1 MGVRRTVLAVDGGGS
16 KTDVVLVDTTGVVLA
31 HVRGPG
37 SQPQHVGVAEAMRV
51 LDALVGEVAALD
63 GPESGEVADHA
74 AVYLSGLDLEQE
86 ITAVRQEVGRRPWGV
101 TTTVAND
108 TFALLRAGS
117 DSPDAVAVVC
127 GTGINCVGR
136 NASGRTST
144 FPALGMLTGD
154 WGGGYHLGR
163 LALWHAVRAEDGR
176 GAATVLQTDITRHFG
191 RETVQDVGVGMHLD
205 EIDVRRLAELAPVV
219 LSACTRGDAV
229 ATELVDRL
237 ADEVALMVSVTF
249 RRLGLHGSPADV
261 VLGGGVVRSRHPRLL
276 DGVAERVHR
285 SSPAARVLVV
295 DDPPV
300 LGAGLLGLDELGAGR
315 EAGKRLRDELG
326 ASPR

>member
-1 MGVRRTVLAVDGGGS
+1 M
-16 KTDVVLVDTTGVVLA
+16 LA
-31 HVRGPG
+31 HARGPG
-37 SQPQHVGVAEAMRV
+37 SQPQHVGVPEAMRV
-51 LDALVGEVAALD
+51 LAALVGEVAAHG
-63 GPESGEVADHA
+63 GPASGEVADHA
-74 AVYLSGLDLEQE
+74 AVYLAGLDLERE
-86 ITAVRQEVGRRPWGV
+86 LADVTLEVEGRAWGV

-117 DSPDAVAVVC
+117 DSPDAAAVVC

-154 WGGGYHLGR
+154 WGGGHHVGQ
-163 LALWHAVRAEDGR
+163 LALWHAARAEDGR
-176 GAATVLQTDITRHFG
+176 GPATVLQAGVTGHFG
-191 RETVQDVGVGMHLD
+191 RDTVQSVGEGVHLG

-219 LSACTRGDAV
+219 LAACTRGDAV

-237 ADEVALMVSVTF
+237 AEEIARMVAVTF
-249 RRLGLHGSPADV
+249 ARLGLEGSAADV
-261 VLGGGVVRSRHPRLL
+261 VLGGGVARARHPRLM
-276 DGVAERVHR
+276 DGVAEHVHR

-300 LGAGLLGLDELGAGR
+300 LGAALLGLDELGAGR
-315 EAGKRLRDELG
+315 EAHQRLRDELR
-326 ASPR
+326 ARLR